1 MLLLGAVNFE
11 VTHSTVSTW
20 AYLACAYVFRAHR
33 EPGMAAGPTRVRLS
47 WKWDA
52 WLLHLLNQGQ
62 LAPSGTLQCLPPG
75 NVAVFHFVNM
85 QLCRLGWHFVFG
97 EEKRNVAEWVW
108 CVWVTV
114 TKLPVMLLWELW
126 ARGWLIRDFC
136 MPFQIKDKWGGK
148 PCVEHLALLFH
159 LAQHPT
165 ESGINIIYYLQTEI
179 SKR

>member
-33 EPGMAAGPTRVRLS
+33 EPGMAAGPTRGRLS

-114 TKLPVMLLWELW
+114 TKFPWCSYGNCEQGVDLSVTSVCPSRLKISEVTSPVWSIW
-126 ARGWLIRDFC
+126 HYF
-136 MPFQIKDKWGGK
+136 F
-148 PCVEHLALLFH
+148 
-159 LAQHPT
+159 T
-165 ESGINIIYYLQTEI
+165 
-179 SKR
+179 